1 MKKKVLFL
9 FVLML
14 LWTPSVK
21 ASEIFE
27 DGWHIVVSN
36 YESER
41 NKPWAEQNK
50 VWTYYESGKEIKRYY
65 KLFSAHRG
73 WGTAPEN
80 SLASFQEVLEHGF
93 YSFETDVFFTKDNVA
108 VLSHDEKINE
118 IARNN
123 DLSVISEDVFI
134 GEKTYQE
141 LVNNY
146 VFNIQRVNNAYSS
159 PSVVEGYETNRI
171 TSFADMLDFV
181 VKNKMFVVIEL
192 KKGTKQQIES
202 LVKMTH
208 DKKADNYVFWSSF
221 YTDLLKYVRDYDDDE
236 ILGINMN
243 TTCDGSHNM
252 YCGEEVQ
259 YYVDKLKTDN
269 NIIWL
274 PYYDDFLLPYLGV
287 PNLPADIASSNQ
299 AEVAVNTIPQGVIT
313 INESTLVIDNE
324 IEKTISYEYTGDGVV
339 KCNSSNI
346 NLIKCVVDNI
356 NKKITITSLKDGSA
370 EANLTIYSSQG
381 ISTSATKDYILKV
394 RVANDEEI
402 AKRFIDN
409 IKIKNYDFE
418 FNKDTKL
425 YKLKIGEENTLDVSV
440 DFVGEDYSYV
450 LEGNE
455 SLKKGSIVSI
465 HIVRDNKKVL
475 TYQVEIMKDDIIS
488 VPDTYESASKLS
500 FVFGL
505 LFCMIGFGIIIP
517 SLLIHSKIK
526 K

>member
-1 MKKKVLFL
+1 M
-9 FVLML
+9 
-14 LWTPSVK
+14 
-21 ASEIFE
+21 
-27 DGWHIVVSN
+27 
-36 YESER
+36 
-41 NKPWAEQNK
+41 
-50 VWTYYESGKEIKRYY
+50 
-65 KLFSAHRG
+65 
-73 WGTAPEN
+73 
-80 SLASFQEVLEHGF
+80 
-93 YSFETDVFFTKDNVA
+93 
-108 VLSHDEKINE
+108 
-118 IARNN
+118 
-123 DLSVISEDVFI
+123 
-134 GEKTYQE
+134 
-141 LVNNY
+141 
-146 VFNIQRVNNAYSS
+146 
-159 PSVVEGYETNRI
+159 
-171 TSFADMLDFV
+171 
-181 VKNKMFVVIEL
+181 
-192 KKGTKQQIES
+192 
-202 LVKMTH
+202 
-208 DKKADNYVFWSSF
+208 
-221 YTDLLKYVRDYDDDE
+221 
-236 ILGINMN
+236 
-243 TTCDGSHNM
+243 
-252 YCGEEVQ
+252 
-259 YYVDKLKTDN
+259 
-269 NIIWL
+269 
-274 PYYDDFLLPYLGV
+274 
-287 PNLPADIASSNQ
+287 
-299 AEVAVNTIPQGVIT
+299 
-313 INESTLVIDNE
+313 
-324 IEKTISYEYTGDGVV
+324 
-339 KCNSSNI
+339 
-346 NLIKCVVDNI
+346 
-356 NKKITITSLKDGSA
+356 KDGSA